1 MSGGP
6 GKEFFVFTLLHVN
19 LPQSNLT
26 FLFAVFA
33 VTWVVFFA
41 YAFFISRRRQ
51 EVQREIQDLRQALE
65 EDARP
70 AEAQSVEE
78 S

>member
-1 MSGGP
+1 M
-6 GKEFFVFTLLHVN
+6 FTLLQVNIPPSN
-19 LPQSNLT
+19 LP

-51 EVQREIQDLRQALE
+51 EVQQEIQDLRQALE

>member
-1 MSGGP
+1 M
-6 GKEFFVFTLLHVN
+6 FTLLQVNIPPSN
-19 LPQSNLT
+19 LP

-70 AEAQSVEE
+70 ARGPAG
-78 S
+78 

>member
-1 MSGGP
+1 
-6 GKEFFVFTLLHVN
+6 VFTLLQVNIPPSN
-19 LPQSNLT
+19 LP

-51 EVQREIQDLRQALE
+51 EVQREIQDLRQSLE

>member
-1 MSGGP
+1 
-6 GKEFFVFTLLHVN
+6 
-19 LPQSNLT
+19 
-26 FLFAVFA
+26 LFAVFA

>member
-1 MSGGP
+1 M
-6 GKEFFVFTLLHVN
+6 FTLLQVNVPPSN
-19 LPQSNLT
+19 LP

-33 VTWVVFFA
+33 VTWLVFFA

-51 EVQREIQDLRQALE
+51 EAQREIRDLRQALE
-65 EDARP
+65 REERPEEAQSVED
-70 AEAQSVEE
+70 AQSVEE

>member
-1 MSGGP
+1 M
-6 GKEFFVFTLLHVN
+6 FTLLQVNIPPSN
-19 LPQSNLT
+19 LP

-70 AEAQSVEE
+70 AEAQPVEE

>member
-1 MSGGP
+1 M
-6 GKEFFVFTLLHVN
+6 FTLLQVNIPPSN
-19 LPQSNLT
+19 LP

-33 VTWVVFFA
+33 ATWVVFFA
-41 YAFFISRRRQ
+41 DALFISRLRQ
-51 EVQREIQDLRQALE
+51 EVPRAIQDWRQALE

>member
-1 MSGGP
+1 M
-6 GKEFFVFTLLHVN
+6 FTLLTVNIPPSN
-19 LPQSNLT
+19 LP
-26 FLFAVFA
+26 FLVTVFA
-33 VTWVVFFA
+33 STWVVFFA

>member
-1 MSGGP
+1 M
-6 GKEFFVFTLLHVN
+6 FTLLQVNIPPSN
-19 LPQSNLT
+19 LP

-33 VTWVVFFA
+33 VTWVVFFV

>member
-1 MSGGP
+1 M
-6 GKEFFVFTLLHVN
+6 FTLLQVNIPPSN
-19 LPQSNLT
+19 LP

-70 AEAQSVEE
+70 AEAQSIEE

>member
-1 MSGGP
+1 M
-6 GKEFFVFTLLHVN
+6 FTLLQVNIPPSN
-19 LPQSNLT
+19 LP

-51 EVQREIQDLRQALE
+51 EVQREIQDLRQDLE

>member
-1 MSGGP
+1 M
-6 GKEFFVFTLLHVN
+6 FTLLQVNIPPSN
-19 LPQSNLT
+19 LP

>member
-1 MSGGP
+1 MASGNP
-6 GKEFFVFTLLHVN
+6 GNDYIVFALLQVSVPPPN
-19 LPQSNLT
+19 LP

-51 EVQREIQDLRQALE
+51 EVQREIRDLRQALE
-65 EDARP
+65 GDDRP
-70 AEAQSVEE
+70 DE

>member
-1 MSGGP
+1 M
-6 GKEFFVFTLLHVN
+6 FTLLQVNIPPSN
-19 LPQSNLT
+19 LP

-51 EVQREIQDLRQALE
+51 EVQREIQDLRQSLE